1 MCFAGITN
9 FRPRDWSDQVIWP
22 MNNVVKKMALPLS
35 KSLSELP
42 EYRHVLANL
51 VLRDLKVKYQLATLG
66 FLWSLLYPA
75 ILLGIYFVIFSR
87 VVRFGEQFPHY
98 WALLLSGMI
107 AFQFIQGAT
116 VEGMYSIRKNSTIIR
131 KVYVPMEIL
140 VIAGVTVKLV
150 EFLLQMAIVIT
161 LLAILHHGTVYEF
174 SLFKTLVVLPAAILL
189 AYIFVLGVSLPLAAM
204 AVIYRDLDHI
214 VNLVM
219 LGLFYLTP
227 VFWASQKIKDSKWLP
242 LLAFNPAANL
252 LELFRGPLYFG
263 HWPENLAVGGSPL
276 ATWGICVLFSF
287 GALFIGHAMFNRSK
301 HLLAEVV

>member
-1 MCFAGITN
+1 MI
-9 FRPRDWSDQVIWP
+9 
-22 MNNVVKKMALPLS
+22 NVVKNMALPLS

-51 VLRDLKVKYQLATLG
+51 VLRDLKVKYQLASLG
-66 FLWSLLYPA
+66 FVWSLLYPA

-107 AFQFIQGAT
+107 AFQFIQGGI
-116 VEGMYSIRKNSTIIR
+116 VDGMYSIRKNSTIIR

-150 EFLLQMAIVIT
+150 EFLLQMTIVIT
-161 LLAILHHGTVYEF
+161 LLAILHHGTIYEF
-174 SLFKTLVVLPAAILL
+174 SVFKTLAILPAAILL
-189 AYIFVLGVSLPLAAM
+189 TYVFVLGVSLPLAAM

-227 VFWASQKIKDSKWLP
+227 VFWASQKIAGSKYLP
-242 LLAFNPAANL
+242 LLALNPAAGFI
-252 LELFRGPLYFG
+252 ELFRGPLYFG
-263 HWPENLAVGGSPL
+263 HWPSNPAVGGSPA
-276 ATWGICVLFSF
+276 ATWSICIFFAF
-287 GALFIGHAMFNRSK
+287 GSLLAGHAMFDRYK

>member
-1 MCFAGITN
+1 
-9 FRPRDWSDQVIWP
+9 
-22 MNNVVKKMALPLS
+22 MALPLS

-51 VLRDLKVKYQLATLG
+51 VLRDLKVKYQLASLG
-66 FLWSLLYPA
+66 FVWSLLYPA
-75 ILLGIYFVIFSR
+75 ILLGIYFIVFSR
-87 VVRFGEQFPHY
+87 IAKFGEQFPHY

-116 VEGMYSIRKNSTIIR
+116 VDGMYSIRKNSTIIR

-150 EFLLQMAIVIT
+150 EFLLQMSIVLV
-161 LLAILHHGTVYEF
+161 LLAVLHHGKIYEF

-219 LGLFYLTP
+219 LGMFYLTP
-227 VFWASQKIKDSKWLP
+227 VFWASQIVSNSYCLP
-242 LLAFNPAANL
+242 LLALNPAANF

-263 HWPENLAVGGSPL
+263 HWPQNLAVGGSAV
-276 ATWGICVLFSF
+276 ATWGICIFFSF
-287 GALFIGHAMFNRSK
+287 TALIVGHAIFNRFK